1 MKKKMII
8 AAVFVAAIAITAS
21 VAFATTPSCGCDR
34 HHRHNN
40 DCCPSV
46 EVNADTNATISKSL
60 RTRSNSGD
68 NYVTAGFF
76 GTANLTT
83 GSAVAGTSVNDS
95 VTGALVDVD
104 APRRGEVEVN
114 AETNATVRTCVRTSA
129 NSGRNHVSSFGGG
142 ANATT
147 GSSNAQTN
155 SSTTVLGSDVYVND

>member
-46 EVNADTNATISKSL
+46 EVNADTNAT
-60 RTRSNSGD
+60 
-68 NYVTAGFF
+68 
-76 GTANLTT
+76 
-83 GSAVAGTSVNDS
+83 
-95 VTGALVDVD
+95 
-104 APRRGEVEVN
+104 
-114 AETNATVRTCVRTSA
+114 VRTCVRTSA